1 MDTYDSSD
9 TLSVGDYPS
18 PDDNAQE
25 INGYVTIRFKLD
37 GEMFPEKW
45 TTEDIIQ
52 YINENPTEFTD
63 EVDEVLDIEI

>member
-45 TTEDIIQ
+45 TT
-52 YINENPTEFTD
+52 
-63 EVDEVLDIEI
+63 